1 MDATSRVES
10 QPMQATRSNPGFK
23 SGPRAS
29 TAPPASLLSGI
40 GLVFWMCAAVVA
52 LVVVAV
58 IMILQDLPGACGRT
72 QEAGST
78 APWSRSVPEPRWW
91 VRKAGVQVS
100 AEGGPPP
107 ASARG
112 GKKAAR

>member
-10 QPMQATRSNPGFK
+10 QPMQATRSNPAFK
-23 SGPRAS
+23 SGPRAP

-78 APWSRSVPEPRWW
+78 APWSRSVPEPSWW
-91 VRKAGVQVS
+91 VHR
-100 AEGGPPP
+100 
-107 ASARG
+107 
-112 GKKAAR
+112 